1 MSQNHQLRDI
11 VVKHVQSKIGLD
23 FMNSKDLEIGIFNWT
38 ITHAINKQIS
48 QNWGD
53 DRFVNAYKAKTI
65 SVITNLDKNS
75 YLKNEQLLVRF
86 KNKEFLIHDIPFM
99 EKVDMCPDNW
109 VALFEKKKQRE
120 ALMLNSQNAG
130 ASTDQ
135 FKCSRCKSKECSYY
149 EQQVKSSDEPMT
161 IFVNCLNCGNKWKC

>member
-1 MSQNHQLRDI
+1 MSQSHQLRDT

-38 ITHAINKQIS
+38 ITHAIKKQIS

-65 SVITNLDKNS
+65 SVVTNLDKNS
-75 YLKNEQLLVRF
+75 YLKNDKLLARF
-86 KNKEFLIHDIPFM
+86 KNKEFLIHEIPFM
-99 EKVDMCPDNW
+99 EKMDICPDNW
-109 VALFEKKKQRE
+109 EALFERKKQRE
-120 ALMLNSQNAG
+120 ALMLTSQGTG

-135 FKCSRCKSKECSYY
+135 FRCGKCKKKECSYA
-149 EQQVKSSDEPMT
+149 EAQTRSADEACT
-161 IFVNCLNCGNKWKC
+161 IFVLCLNCGHRWKC